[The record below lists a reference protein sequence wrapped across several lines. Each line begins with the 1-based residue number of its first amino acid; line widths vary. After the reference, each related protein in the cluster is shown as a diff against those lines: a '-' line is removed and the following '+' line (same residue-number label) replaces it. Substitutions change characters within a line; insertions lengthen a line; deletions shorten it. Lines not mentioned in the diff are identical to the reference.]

1 MLWRAATRRRAFPL
15 YVSQDGEDP
24 GVQDVVYTH
33 LKDLLYLQV
42 RSLFEVLKLDAVP
55 ARRCWQA

>member
-1 MLWRAATRRRAFPL
+1 M
-15 YVSQDGEDP
+15 
-24 GVQDVVYTH
+24 QDVVYTH